1 MMAAGANNAFLTI
14 DLVCFL
20 FEQLKEERIRMAVI
34 TIIIIII
41 VADDGSDGD
50 GSYKR
55 QIE

>member
-1 MMAAGANNAFLTI
+1 MMAAGANNAILTI

-34 TIIIIII
+34 TIIIII